1 MLTKLSLRFLD
12 RVPKED
18 HDKILKDRFFYGIKS
33 ELRISIRHLYDD
45 DSVTFSQLLVK
56 AHRNEEEES
65 ASWIINKKMTM
76 ENDST
81 LEQQVD
87 RLIAKFSNQYQAPH
101 SPTKRDN
108 SQNYGRPPFQANFK
122 SKGDYR
128 QAPKCPPGDI
138 RQNLRGLKPSA
149 AGPFWE
155 ADGSQPIQCFRCRGW
170 GHPKRLCPSHLNYT
184 QGGMVWD
191 NPSQTM
197 DQTPE
202 GPLPRTHL
210 LNNRYENIANGQEIP

>member
-87 RLIAKFSNQYQAPH
+87 RLIAKSSNQYQAHIPQPRGIIVRIMVDLL
-101 SPTKRDN
+101 SKQISSLRVTIDKL
-108 SQNYGRPPFQANFK
+108 QNVP
-122 SKGDYR
+122 
-128 QAPKCPPGDI
+128 
-138 RQNLRGLKPSA
+138 
-149 AGPFWE
+149 
-155 ADGSQPIQCFRCRGW
+155 
-170 GHPKRLCPSHLNYT
+170 
-184 QGGMVWD
+184 QG
-191 NPSQTM
+191 
-197 DQTPE
+197 
-202 GPLPRTHL
+202 
-210 LNNRYENIANGQEIP
+210 I